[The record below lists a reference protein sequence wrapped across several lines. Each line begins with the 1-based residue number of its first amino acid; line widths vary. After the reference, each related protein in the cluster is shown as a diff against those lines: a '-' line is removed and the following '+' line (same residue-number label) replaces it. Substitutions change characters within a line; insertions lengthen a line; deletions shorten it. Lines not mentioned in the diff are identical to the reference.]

1 MCMHCNVELV
11 YHSYLRLLHDTT
23 DNTYMVGSSKDQN
36 RGTITGQYHLNILS
50 MLILVTKQSIKLG
63 GSWDHPGYYFCRA
76 LCVSSRL
83 CKCPSRVPWVLCHY
97 QEVAVATQSWTA
109 INNSVNCVVRWCA
122 FARILD
128 VYCTKVGM
136 YRLQALS
143 FCLAWQS
150 STLWKSGTILPD
162 SCSLQNLAPCINQ
175 RPCVLWRKSENR
187 KCTSFRNFLL
197 GGKDLLKT
205 IPWNRQ

>member
-1 MCMHCNVELV
+1 MHCNVELV

-97 QEVAVATQSWTA
+97 QEVAVATQSWTG
-109 INNSVNCVVRWCA
+109 S
-122 FARILD
+122 
-128 VYCTKVGM
+128 Y
-136 YRLQALS
+136 
-143 FCLAWQS
+143 
-150 STLWKSGTILPD
+150 
-162 SCSLQNLAPCINQ
+162 SLQNLAPCINQ
-175 RPCVLWRKSENR
+175 RPCVLWRKSELAV
-187 KCTSFRNFLL
+187 CTCWCRYQGICSLPDTCISQWTPHL
-197 GGKDLLKT
+197 TT
-205 IPWNRQ
+205 IFH